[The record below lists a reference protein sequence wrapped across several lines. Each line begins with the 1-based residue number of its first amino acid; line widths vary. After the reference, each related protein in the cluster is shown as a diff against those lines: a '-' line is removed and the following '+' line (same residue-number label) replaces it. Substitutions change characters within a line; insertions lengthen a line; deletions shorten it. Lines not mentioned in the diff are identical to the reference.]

1 MSKEDQNS
9 KSKKYT
15 MTSIE
20 SMNRKEFIPTK
31 TSQSLNT
38 ESFEYFNQRTST
50 KNNITESP
58 YNIQNQQSNSRYS
71 SNNKSSNSK
80 YISQK
85 KSIQGKSLNEQ
96 ENINLSSLKCTC
108 NQPNENIQKNML
120 KCTCVE
126 NSGKICT
133 CPQFKRQ
140 IFEEEKSQSVK
151 TGKFAN
157 ASSST
162 YSSKINNNITD
173 QKSHTYQAGVGSLGP
188 GIKSETFVSKKAI
201 TYTSANNP
209 NLQIRQEMNKNI
221 SSSEKGK
228 RIEGNFCTC
237 SNEIINNINLGDKNV
252 NNYSYLD
259 SNKKTDVN
267 YNNETY
273 KFTKKINTNITNVNL
288 NKSYS
293 YDHRIKNRA
302 NRILNIE
309 WRQKCVG
316 QNNENLQILA
326 LEKPQLIAQCVQDMQ
341 VIQEPKPIQILLP
354 IQPNEIDYTL
364 GLEIYGKNT
373 EEEKRLLKEAERL
386 RKLNEIFPLKNE
398 ELNISKA
405 YSTIEPHFE
414 NLNIDRKEQIFCE
427 RKAVESDDERI
438 NKFNNINEI
447 NAQNDRRSY
456 SVERLD
462 FGFRNLVNKNWDVI
476 TIENHEMK
484 IHGGEKNFN
493 KYNQKVLTTKMNVK
507 GIYKPN
513 WNDLNKA
520 IKTTKMN
527 IDKTIEKEEEPEPEP
542 EKEEELESEKIEE
555 PEKVG
560 EQEAEPEEEPEPEE
574 EEPEPEEPEPKK
586 EQKKPEKVIIK
597 KVVKKPVKKPVK
609 KRPPKKIVKKVIKKV
624 PSKKVPEEIPDDITE
639 SENQETEPE
648 PEPELDFANFELN
661 LEETGRKFGP
671 LKKVQNKVY
680 NFTGVKKPK
689 QEIKPEKM
697 KFEKNEMLL
706 EKNEKVEYEAE
717 FPKNID
723 WNENTIPMSGRPFT
737 LEKNQKAP
745 LLANKAG
752 VFTIRQAYKTKDW
765 NKNIKERNEIKI
777 NMPTRRIKRQILTKQ
792 RVKPVILVAKEKS
805 NWNKVIKKENE
816 TKLQIDKSIKKTNF
830 VLSKENEVL
839 IENETEEILI
849 NDDYNIVEENYS
861 RPIRANIRKIED
873 ITEESVSS
881 EYDIL
886 KNIHKHESQFNQ
898 FKDLV
903 SESIKIN
910 GQKVIINDISGK
922 YPRKVEIFKGLDEN
936 FEKFASDQAS
946 QKKRLSTLIKEEVT
960 TEVTKKVEKSAIIK
974 KQGSD
979 GAYGFVEK
987 KQIIQKQ
994 VDDQPLQQK
1003 SYYFK
1008 AKIGEDSE
1016 QKRKLAED
1024 ENVKLG
1030 SKEEENMD
1038 NQEMRGRYYYKQ
1050 VKSSEKKYHEDQD
1063 AEEEEQEGEGEAEE
1077 GEGEAEGEIDQESNE
1092 QQPEDKDQ
1100 RVQNRIQYIYRD
1112 QMGKEEV
1119 QGNIRGNHIE
1129 YVYEDEQDDGEQDIE
1144 QEGEQ
1149 EEMKQEVE
1157 HEEQN
1162 INLNNRQGLGQGSQL
1177 QRKYVVNEEVQQQ
1190 SDGQVRKVQYMY
1202 KQEHQ
1207 TEGQMQTN
1215 IIQSQQI
1222 IKNQINQEGGMQ
1234 IQGQQLQN
1242 INISNKKEGSQSQS
1256 PQSKGSP
1263 KNTSEKKMNIG
1274 EQKILIKEVTYTQN
1288 QKVPSPDDNKIRL
1301 RYLTLKK
1308 REDQDEEDLE
1318 QQKSAITPQIQ
1329 RQIEQNQ
1336 EETVV
1341 KSEKRVKI
1349 EINQQQ
1355 NIQEKSKSP
1364 ESIEKSGEMRKN
1376 IQSLQ
1381 GQTQG
1386 QLNMQQHAE
1395 GEQEQENEQ
1404 EYEEEQQAEEYEQ
1417 EYEEEDNQQEQIE
1430 GEGEG
1435 EGEEDAEEEGQEEHE
1450 QIDGEEEEQDE
1461 ENQDHEEENE
1471 QNINH
1476 QNANINANNQVNIQ
1490 RNFQNNSSP
1499 RITSAT
1505 GVQIVQTNITNNN
1518 GNVINQVNIQ
1528 RQQQSQTQISGSAQP
1543 TISTNSN
1550 QNIVR
1555 NAQIT
1560 QNIQTSGSI
1569 KYEQQNSQSRDPMM
1583 YSFGAKSASSV
1594 SAQKL
1599 AGSGNKNAVNL
1610 ENNDFLLSSLTN
1622 QNNNLGNI
1630 QQLSQSNVGITATQT
1645 SVKMISSSNMVVSS
1659 GRAASDFRGGIIRSE
1674 AEYGQ
1679 VKTEENLAG
1688 KLSPSSRRE
1697 PTDGDS
1703 KKKQTE
1709 EEPKKED
1716 VSDFPVEPRDSRRK
1730 N

>member
-1 MSKEDQNS
+1 MSREDQNS

-20 SMNRKEFIPTK
+20 SMNRKELPAK

-38 ESFEYFNQRTST
+38 ESFEYYNQRTST

-58 YNIQNQQSNSRYS
+58 QNLQNQQTNSRFS
-71 SNNKSSNSK
+71 SNNKGSNSK
-80 YISQK
+80 YISQQ
-85 KSIQGKSLNEQ
+85 KSIQTKSQ
-96 ENINLSSLKCTC
+96 TVQGNINLSGLKCTC
-108 NQPNENIQKNML
+108 NQPNENIQKKLL
-120 KCTCVE
+120 KCTCVQ
-126 NSGKICT
+126 NSGNVCT

-140 IFEEEKSQSVK
+140 VFEEEKSQSVK
-151 TGKFAN
+151 TGKFGY

-162 YSSKINNNITD
+162 YSSKINNNITN
-173 QKSHTYQAGVGSLGP
+173 QKSHTYQAAGPSMGP
-188 GIKSETFVSKKAI
+188 GVKSQTFVSKKAI

-209 NLQIRQEMNKNI
+209 SLQISQEMNKNVT
-221 SSSEKGK
+221 SSERGK

-237 SNEIINNINLGDKNV
+237 SNEMINSTNTNIGDKNI

-273 KFTKKINTNITNVNL
+273 KFTKNVNTNITNVNL

-326 LEKPQLIAQCVQDMQ
+326 AEKPQLIAQCVQDMQ

-364 GLEIYGKNT
+364 GLEIYGKNK

-386 RKLNEIFPLKNE
+386 RKLNEIYPLKNE

-427 RKAVESDDERI
+427 RKAVESDEERI
-438 NKFNNINEI
+438 NKFQNINET
-447 NAQNDRRSY
+447 NAQDRRAY
-456 SVERLD
+456 SVEHPDLQA
-462 FGFRNLVNKNWDVI
+462 NLVNKNWDVI
-476 TIENHEMK
+476 TIENQEMN

-527 IDKTIEKEEEPEPEP
+527 IDKTIEKEEEPEPE
-542 EKEEELESEKIEE
+542 KEEEPVEE
-555 PEKVG
+555 PVE
-560 EQEAEPEEEPEPEE
+560 EPEEEPEEQPEE
-574 EEPEPEEPEPKK
+574 ESEPEEEKHEPVK
-586 EQKKPEKVIIK
+586 EEKKPEKV
-597 KVVKKPVKKPVK
+597 
-609 KRPPKKIVKKVIKKV
+609 VKKVIKKPKKPKKPV
-624 PSKKVPEEIPDDITE
+624 QKRPKKKVVKKVVKKVPNKAEEIPDDITE

-648 PEPELDFANFELN
+648 PEPEFDFANFELN
-661 LEETGRKFGP
+661 LAETGRKFGP
-671 LKKVQNKVY
+671 LKTVQNKVY
-680 NFTGVKKPK
+680 NYKAEEKPK
-689 QEIKPEKM
+689 EEVKPEKM
-697 KFEKNEMLL
+697 RFEQNEMLL
-706 EKNEKVEYEAE
+706 EENEKVEYEAE
-717 FPKNID
+717 YPKNID
-723 WNENTIPMSGRPFT
+723 WNEDTIPMSGRPFT
-737 LEKNQKAP
+737 LEKKQRGP

-752 VFTIRQAYKTKDW
+752 VLTIRQAYKPKDW

-777 NMPTRRIKRQILTKQ
+777 NMPTRKIKRQTLSKQ

-898 FKDLV
+898 FKELV

-922 YPRKVEIFKGLDEN
+922 YPRKVEVFRGLDEN
-936 FEKFASDQAS
+936 FKKFASDQAG
-946 QKKRLSTLIKEEVT
+946 QKKRLSTLVKEEVT
-960 TEVTKKVEKSAIIK
+960 TEVTKKVEKTSIMK
-974 KQGSD
+974 KQGSN
-979 GAYGFVEK
+979 GSYGIVEK
-987 KQIIQKQ
+987 KEIIQKQ

-1008 AKIGEDSE
+1008 AKIGSDSE
-1016 QKRKLAED
+1016 QKRKIAED
-1024 ENVKLG
+1024 EDVKVIN
-1030 SKEEENMD
+1030 KEEENED
-1038 NQEMRGRYYYKQ
+1038 NKDMRGRYYIKQ
-1050 VKSSEKKYHEDQD
+1050 TRSSEQKDHEEQD
-1063 AEEEEQEGEGEAEE
+1063 VEEEEQEGEGEGE
-1077 GEGEAEGEIDQESNE
+1077 EGEAEGENDQESND
-1092 QQPEDKDQ
+1092 QPEDKDQ
-1100 RVQNRIQYIYRD
+1100 MPHNKIQYIYKD
-1112 QMGKEEV
+1112 QMGKE
-1119 QGNIRGNHIE
+1119 GNIRGNHVE
-1129 YVYEDEQDDGEQDIE
+1129 YVYEDEQDEGEQDNE
-1144 QEGEQ
+1144 QEAEQ
-1149 EEMKQEVE
+1149 EEMQHEDD
-1157 HEEQN
+1157 HEEQ
-1162 INLNNRQGLGQGSQL
+1162 RQGLGQGSQL
-1177 QRKYVVNEEVQQQ
+1177 QRKLVVREEMEQQ
-1190 SDGQVRKVQYMY
+1190 SS
-1202 KQEHQ
+1202 
-1207 TEGQMQTN
+1207 MQTN
-1215 IIQSQQI
+1215 IIQ
-1222 IKNQINQEGGMQ
+1222 NQINQEGNRQ
-1234 IQGQQLQN
+1234 IGGQHLQN
-1242 INISNKKEGSQSQS
+1242 INISNKKEGSHSQS
-1256 PQSKGSP
+1256 PRSKGSP
-1263 KNTSEKKMNIG
+1263 KNTDG

-1288 QKVPSPDDNKIRL
+1288 EKISSSDDNKVRL

-1308 REDQDEEDLE
+1308 REDQDEEDDLDH
-1318 QQKSAITPQIQ
+1318 QKEGASPQIQ
-1329 RQIEQNQ
+1329 RQVNQ
-1336 EETVV
+1336 AENMV
-1341 KSEKRVKI
+1341 KSDER
-1349 EINQQQ
+1349 E
-1355 NIQEKSKSP
+1355 EKSKSP
-1364 ESIEKSGEMRKN
+1364 ESAEKSGEMKAK
-1376 IQSLQ
+1376 IQNLQ
-1381 GQTQG
+1381 GQTHG
-1386 QLNMQQHAE
+1386 QLNTQQHAE
-1395 GEQEQENEQ
+1395 IEREEHEQEGEPENEQ
-1404 EYEEEQQAEEYEQ
+1404 DYEEEQQAEEYEQ
-1417 EYEEEDNQQEQIE
+1417 EYEEEDNQQQI
-1430 GEGEG
+1430 EGEG
-1435 EGEEDAEEEGQEEHE
+1435 EGEEDAEEEGQEEE
-1450 QIDGEEEEQDE
+1450 QADGEEEEQAE
-1461 ENQDHEEENE
+1461 ENQ
-1471 QNINH
+1471 QNIH
-1476 QNANINANNQVNIQ
+1476 AQNVNMQNQAQMINLQ
-1490 RNFQNNSSP
+1490 RNVQSNTSP

-1505 GVQIVQTNITNNN
+1505 GVQIVQTNISSNN

-1528 RQQQSQTQISGSAQP
+1528 RQQQIHTQISGNAQP
-1543 TISTNSN
+1543 GISATSN

-1555 NAQIT
+1555 NAQMT
-1560 QNIQTSGSI
+1560 QNVQTSGSI

-1610 ENNDFLLSSLTN
+1610 DNNDFLLSSLTN
-1622 QNNNLGNI
+1622 QNNNLGNV
-1630 QQLSQSNVGITATQT
+1630 QLSQSGVGVSTTQT
-1645 SVKMISSSNMVVSS
+1645 NVKMASSNIVVSS
-1659 GRAASDFRGGIIRSE
+1659 GRVTGDFGGAIIRSE

-1679 VKTEENLAG
+1679 VNAG

-1703 KKKQTE
+1703 KKKQGE

-1716 VSDFPVEPRDSRRK
+1716 VSDFPIEPRDSRRK

>member
-1 MSKEDQNS
+1 MSREDQNS

-20 SMNRKEFIPTK
+20 SMNRKELPAK

-38 ESFEYFNQRTST
+38 ESFEYYNQRTST

-58 YNIQNQQSNSRYS
+58 QNIQNQQTNSRFS

-80 YISQK
+80 YISQQ
-85 KSIQGKSLNEQ
+85 KSIQAKSQ
-96 ENINLSSLKCTC
+96 TVQGNINLSGLKCTC
-108 NQPNENIQKNML
+108 NQPNENIQKKLL
-120 KCTCVE
+120 KCTCVQ
-126 NSGKICT
+126 NSGNVCT

-140 IFEEEKSQSVK
+140 VFEEEKSQSVK
-151 TGKFAN
+151 TGKFGY

-162 YSSKINNNITD
+162 YSSKINNNITN
-173 QKSHTYQAGVGSLGP
+173 QKSHTYQAAGPSMGP
-188 GIKSETFVSKKAI
+188 GVKSQTFVSKKAI

-209 NLQIRQEMNKNI
+209 SLQISQEMNKNVT
-221 SSSEKGK
+221 SSERGK

-237 SNEIINNINLGDKNV
+237 SNEMINSTNTNIGDKNI

-259 SNKKTDVN
+259 SNKKTGIN

-273 KFTKKINTNITNVNL
+273 KFTKNVNTNITNVNL

-326 LEKPQLIAQCVQDMQ
+326 AEKPQLIAQCVQDMQ

-354 IQPNEIDYTL
+354 MQPNEIDYTL
-364 GLEIYGKNT
+364 GLEIYGKNK

-386 RKLNEIFPLKNE
+386 RKLNEIYPLKNE

-438 NKFNNINEI
+438 NKFQNINET
-447 NAQNDRRSY
+447 NAQDRRAY
-456 SVERLD
+456 SVEHPDLQA
-462 FGFRNLVNKNWDVI
+462 NLVNKNWDVI
-476 TIENHEMK
+476 TIENHEMN

-527 IDKTIEKEEEPEPEP
+527 IDKTIEKEEEPEPE
-542 EKEEELESEKIEE
+542 KEEEPVEE
-555 PEKVG
+555 PVE
-560 EQEAEPEEEPEPEE
+560 EPEEEPEEQPEE
-574 EEPEPEEPEPKK
+574 ESEPEEEKHEPVK
-586 EQKKPEKVIIK
+586 EEKKPEKVVK
-597 KVVKKPVKKPVK
+597 KVVKKPKKPKKPVQ
-609 KRPPKKIVKKVIKKV
+609 KRPKKKVVKKVVKKV
-624 PSKKVPEEIPDDITE
+624 PNKAEEIPDDITE

-648 PEPELDFANFELN
+648 PEPEFDFANFELN
-661 LEETGRKFGP
+661 LAETGRKFGP
-671 LKKVQNKVY
+671 LKTVQNKVY
-680 NFTGVKKPK
+680 NYKAEEKPK
-689 QEIKPEKM
+689 EEVKPEKM
-697 KFEKNEMLL
+697 RFEQNEMLL
-706 EKNEKVEYEAE
+706 EENEKVEYEAE
-717 FPKNID
+717 YPKNID
-723 WNENTIPMSGRPFT
+723 WNEDTIPMSGRPFT
-737 LEKNQKAP
+737 LEKKQRGP

-752 VFTIRQAYKTKDW
+752 VLTIRQAYKPKDW

-777 NMPTRRIKRQILTKQ
+777 NMPTRKIKRQTLSKQ

-898 FKDLV
+898 FKELV

-922 YPRKVEIFKGLDEN
+922 YPRKVEVFRGLDEN
-936 FEKFASDQAS
+936 FKKFASDQAG
-946 QKKRLSTLIKEEVT
+946 QKKRLSTLVKEEVT
-960 TEVTKKVEKSAIIK
+960 TEVTKKVEKTSIMK
-974 KQGSD
+974 KQGSN
-979 GAYGFVEK
+979 GSYGIVEK
-987 KQIIQKQ
+987 KEIIQKQ

-1008 AKIGEDSE
+1008 AKIGSDSE
-1016 QKRKLAED
+1016 QKRKIAED
-1024 ENVKLG
+1024 EDVKVIN
-1030 SKEEENMD
+1030 KEEENED
-1038 NQEMRGRYYYKQ
+1038 NKDMRGRYYIKQ
-1050 VKSSEKKYHEDQD
+1050 TRSSEQKDHEEQD
-1063 AEEEEQEGEGEAEE
+1063 AEEEEQEGEGEGE
-1077 GEGEAEGEIDQESNE
+1077 EGEAEGENDQESND
-1092 QQPEDKDQ
+1092 QPEDKDQ
-1100 RVQNRIQYIYRD
+1100 MPHNKIQYIYKD
-1112 QMGKEEV
+1112 QMGKE
-1119 QGNIRGNHIE
+1119 GNIRGNHVE
-1129 YVYEDEQDDGEQDIE
+1129 YVYEDEQDEGEQDNE
-1144 QEGEQ
+1144 QEAEQ
-1149 EEMKQEVE
+1149 EEMQHEDD
-1157 HEEQN
+1157 HEEQ
-1162 INLNNRQGLGQGSQL
+1162 RQGLGQGSQL
-1177 QRKYVVNEEVQQQ
+1177 QRKLVVREEMEQQ
-1190 SDGQVRKVQYMY
+1190 SS
-1202 KQEHQ
+1202 
-1207 TEGQMQTN
+1207 MQTN
-1215 IIQSQQI
+1215 IIQ
-1222 IKNQINQEGGMQ
+1222 NQINQEGNRQ
-1234 IQGQQLQN
+1234 IGGQHLQN
-1242 INISNKKEGSQSQS
+1242 INISNKKEGSHSQS
-1256 PQSKGSP
+1256 PRSKGSP
-1263 KNTSEKKMNIG
+1263 KNTDG

-1288 QKVPSPDDNKIRL
+1288 EKISSSDDNKVRL

-1308 REDQDEEDLE
+1308 REDQDEEDDLDH
-1318 QQKSAITPQIQ
+1318 QKETASPQIQ
-1329 RQIEQNQ
+1329 RQVNQ
-1336 EETVV
+1336 AENVV
-1341 KSEKRVKI
+1341 KSDER
-1349 EINQQQ
+1349 E
-1355 NIQEKSKSP
+1355 EKSKSP
-1364 ESIEKSGEMRKN
+1364 ESAEKSGEMKAK
-1376 IQSLQ
+1376 IQNLQ
-1381 GQTQG
+1381 GQTHG
-1386 QLNMQQHAE
+1386 QLNTQQHAE
-1395 GEQEQENEQ
+1395 IEREEHEQEGEPENEQ
-1404 EYEEEQQAEEYEQ
+1404 DYEEEQQAEEYEQ
-1417 EYEEEDNQQEQIE
+1417 EYEEEDNQQQI
-1430 GEGEG
+1430 EGEG
-1435 EGEEDAEEEGQEEHE
+1435 EGEEDAEEEGQEEE
-1450 QIDGEEEEQDE
+1450 QADGEEEEQAE
-1461 ENQDHEEENE
+1461 ENQ
-1471 QNINH
+1471 QNIH
-1476 QNANINANNQVNIQ
+1476 AQNVNMQNQAQMINLQ
-1490 RNFQNNSSP
+1490 RNVQSNTSP

-1505 GVQIVQTNITNNN
+1505 GVQIVQTNISSNN

-1528 RQQQSQTQISGSAQP
+1528 RQQQIHTQISGNAQP
-1543 TISTNSN
+1543 GISAASN

-1555 NAQIT
+1555 NAQMT
-1560 QNIQTSGSI
+1560 QNVQTSGSI

-1610 ENNDFLLSSLTN
+1610 DNNDFLLSSLTN
-1622 QNNNLGNI
+1622 QNNNLGNV
-1630 QQLSQSNVGITATQT
+1630 QLSQSGVGVSTTQT
-1645 SVKMISSSNMVVSS
+1645 NVKMASSNIVVSS
-1659 GRAASDFRGGIIRSE
+1659 GRVTGDFGGAIIRSE

-1679 VKTEENLAG
+1679 VNAG

-1703 KKKQTE
+1703 KKKQGE

-1716 VSDFPVEPRDSRRK
+1716 VSDFPIEPRDSRRK

>member
-1 MSKEDQNS
+1 MSREDQNS

-20 SMNRKEFIPTK
+20 SMNRKELPAK

-38 ESFEYFNQRTST
+38 ESFEYYNQRTST

-58 YNIQNQQSNSRYS
+58 QNLQNQQTNSRFS

-80 YISQK
+80 YISQQ
-85 KSIQGKSLNEQ
+85 KSIQTKSQ
-96 ENINLSSLKCTC
+96 TVQGNINLSGLKCTC
-108 NQPNENIQKNML
+108 NQPNENIQKKLL
-120 KCTCVE
+120 KCTCVQ
-126 NSGKICT
+126 NSGNVCT

-140 IFEEEKSQSVK
+140 VFEEEKSQSVK
-151 TGKFAN
+151 TGKFGY

-162 YSSKINNNITD
+162 YSSKINNNITN
-173 QKSHTYQAGVGSLGP
+173 QKSHTYQAAGPSMGP
-188 GIKSETFVSKKAI
+188 GVKSQTFVSKKAI

-209 NLQIRQEMNKNI
+209 SLQISQEMNKNVT
-221 SSSEKGK
+221 SSERGK

-237 SNEIINNINLGDKNV
+237 SNEMINSTNTNIGDKNI

-259 SNKKTDVN
+259 SNKKTGIN

-273 KFTKKINTNITNVNL
+273 KFTKNVNTNITNVNL

-326 LEKPQLIAQCVQDMQ
+326 AEKPQLIAQCVQDMQ

-354 IQPNEIDYTL
+354 IQPNEMDYTL
-364 GLEIYGKNT
+364 GLEIYGKNKG
-373 EEEKRLLKEAERL
+373 EEKRLLKEAERL
-386 RKLNEIFPLKNE
+386 RKLNEIYPLKNE

-427 RKAVESDDERI
+427 RKAVEIDDERI
-438 NKFNNINEI
+438 NKFQNINET
-447 NAQNDRRSY
+447 NAQDRRAY
-456 SVERLD
+456 SVEHPDLQA
-462 FGFRNLVNKNWDVI
+462 NLVNKNWDVI
-476 TIENHEMK
+476 TIENQEMN

-527 IDKTIEKEEEPEPEP
+527 IDKTIEKEEEPEPE
-542 EKEEELESEKIEE
+542 KEEEPVEE
-555 PEKVG
+555 PVE
-560 EQEAEPEEEPEPEE
+560 EPEEEPEEQPEE
-574 EEPEPEEPEPKK
+574 ESEPEEEKHEPVK
-586 EQKKPEKVIIK
+586 EEKKPEKVVK
-597 KVVKKPVKKPVK
+597 KVVKKTKKPKKPVQ
-609 KRPPKKIVKKVIKKV
+609 KRPKKKVVKKVVKKV
-624 PSKKVPEEIPDDITE
+624 PNKAEEIPDDITE

-648 PEPELDFANFELN
+648 PEPEFDFANFELN
-661 LEETGRKFGP
+661 LAETGRKFGP
-671 LKKVQNKVY
+671 LKTVQNKVY
-680 NFTGVKKPK
+680 NYKAEEKPK
-689 QEIKPEKM
+689 EEVKPEKM
-697 KFEKNEMLL
+697 RFEQNEMLL
-706 EKNEKVEYEAE
+706 EENEKVEYEAE
-717 FPKNID
+717 YPKNID
-723 WNENTIPMSGRPFT
+723 WNEDTIPMSGRPFT
-737 LEKNQKAP
+737 LEKKQRGP

-752 VFTIRQAYKTKDW
+752 VLTIRQAYKPKDW

-777 NMPTRRIKRQILTKQ
+777 NMPTRKIKRQTLSKQ

-898 FKDLV
+898 FKELV

-922 YPRKVEIFKGLDEN
+922 YPRKVEVFRGLDEN
-936 FEKFASDQAS
+936 FKKFASDQAG
-946 QKKRLSTLIKEEVT
+946 QKKRLSTLVKEEMT
-960 TEVTKKVEKSAIIK
+960 TEVTKKVEKTSIMK
-974 KQGSD
+974 KQGSN
-979 GAYGFVEK
+979 GSYGIVEK
-987 KQIIQKQ
+987 KEIIQKQ

-1008 AKIGEDSE
+1008 AKIGADSE
-1016 QKRKLAED
+1016 QKRKIAED
-1024 ENVKLG
+1024 EDVKVIN
-1030 SKEEENMD
+1030 KEEENED
-1038 NQEMRGRYYYKQ
+1038 NKDMRGRYYIKQ
-1050 VKSSEKKYHEDQD
+1050 TRSSEQKDHEEQD
-1063 AEEEEQEGEGEAEE
+1063 VEEEEQEGEGEGE
-1077 GEGEAEGEIDQESNE
+1077 EGEAEGENDQESND
-1092 QQPEDKDQ
+1092 QPEDKDQ
-1100 RVQNRIQYIYRD
+1100 MPQNKIQYIYKD
-1112 QMGKEEV
+1112 QMGKE
-1119 QGNIRGNHIE
+1119 GNIRGNHVE
-1129 YVYEDEQDDGEQDIE
+1129 YVYEDEQDEGEQDNE
-1144 QEGEQ
+1144 QEAEQ
-1149 EEMKQEVE
+1149 EEMQHEDE
-1157 HEEQN
+1157 HEEQ
-1162 INLNNRQGLGQGSQL
+1162 RQGLGQGSQL
-1177 QRKYVVNEEVQQQ
+1177 QRKLVIKEEMEQQ
-1190 SDGQVRKVQYMY
+1190 SS
-1202 KQEHQ
+1202 
-1207 TEGQMQTN
+1207 MQTN
-1215 IIQSQQI
+1215 IIQ
-1222 IKNQINQEGGMQ
+1222 NQMNQEGNRQ
-1234 IQGQQLQN
+1234 IGGQHLQN
-1242 INISNKKEGSQSQS
+1242 INISNKKEGSHSQS
-1256 PQSKGSP
+1256 PRSKGSP
-1263 KNTSEKKMNIG
+1263 KSTDG

-1288 QKVPSPDDNKIRL
+1288 EKISSSDDNKVRL

-1308 REDQDEEDLE
+1308 REDQDEEDDLDH
-1318 QQKSAITPQIQ
+1318 QKEGASPQIQ
-1329 RQIEQNQ
+1329 RQVNQ
-1336 EETVV
+1336 AENMV
-1341 KSEKRVKI
+1341 KSDER
-1349 EINQQQ
+1349 E
-1355 NIQEKSKSP
+1355 EKSKSP
-1364 ESIEKSGEMRKN
+1364 ESAEKSGEMKAK
-1376 IQSLQ
+1376 IQNLQ
-1381 GQTQG
+1381 SQTHG
-1386 QLNMQQHAE
+1386 QLNTQQHAE
-1395 GEQEQENEQ
+1395 IEREEHEQEGEPENEQ
-1404 EYEEEQQAEEYEQ
+1404 DYEEEQQAEEYEQ
-1417 EYEEEDNQQEQIE
+1417 EYEEEDNQQQIE

-1435 EGEEDAEEEGQEEHE
+1435 EDDAEEEGQEEE
-1450 QIDGEEEEQDE
+1450 QADGEEEEQAE
-1461 ENQDHEEENE
+1461 ENQ
-1471 QNINH
+1471 QNIH
-1476 QNANINANNQVNIQ
+1476 AQNVNMQNQAQMINLE
-1490 RNFQNNSSP
+1490 RNAQTNTSP

-1505 GVQIVQTNITNNN
+1505 GVQIVQTNISSNN

-1528 RQQQSQTQISGSAQP
+1528 RQQQIHTQISGNAQP
-1543 TISTNSN
+1543 GISAASN

-1555 NAQIT
+1555 NAQMT
-1560 QNIQTSGSI
+1560 QNVQTSGSI

-1610 ENNDFLLSSLTN
+1610 DNNDFLLSSLTN

-1630 QQLSQSNVGITATQT
+1630 QLSQSGVGVSTTQT
-1645 SVKMISSSNMVVSS
+1645 NVKMVSSNIVVSS
-1659 GRAASDFRGGIIRSE
+1659 GKVTGNFGGEIIRSE

-1679 VKTEENLAG
+1679 VNAG

-1703 KKKQTE
+1703 KKKQGE

-1716 VSDFPVEPRDSRRK
+1716 VSDFPIEPRDSRRK

>member
-1 MSKEDQNS
+1 MSREEQNS

-20 SMNRKEFIPTK
+20 SMNRKELAPTK

-58 YNIQNQQSNSRYS
+58 YNMNQQSNSRYS

-80 YISQK
+80 YISQQK
-85 KSIQGKSLNEQ
+85 FIKGKSQ
-96 ENINLSSLKCTC
+96 TVQGNINLSGLKCTC
-108 NQPNENIQKNML
+108 NQPNENVQQNML

-126 NSGKICT
+126 NSGNVCT
-133 CPQFKRQ
+133 CPQFKKQ
-140 IFEEEKSQSVK
+140 LFEEEKSQSIK
-151 TGKFAN
+151 TGKFGY

-162 YSSKINNNITD
+162 YSSKINNNITN
-173 QKSHTYQAGVGSLGP
+173 QKSHTYQAGSGAMGP
-188 GIKSETFVSKKAI
+188 GVKSQTFVSKKAI

-209 NLQIRQEMNKNI
+209 SLQINQEMNRNVT
-221 SSSEKGK
+221 SSEQGK
-228 RIEGNFCTC
+228 RIESNFCTC
-237 SNEIINNINLGDKNV
+237 SNEMINNTSTGDKII

-259 SNKKTDVN
+259 SNKKTGIN

-273 KFTKKINTNITNVNL
+273 KFTKNVNTNITNVNL

-326 LEKPQLIAQCVQDMQ
+326 AEKPQLIAQCVQDMQ

-364 GLEIYGKNT
+364 GLEIYGKNK

-386 RKLNEIFPLKNE
+386 RKINEIYPLKNE

-405 YSTIEPHFE
+405 YSTMEPRFE
-414 NLNIDRKEQIFCE
+414 NLNIDRKEQIFCQ
-427 RKAVESDDERI
+427 RKTVESDDERN
-438 NKFNNINEI
+438 NKFKNINEI
-447 NAQNDRRSY
+447 NAENDRRAY
-456 SVERLD
+456 SVERADLE
-462 FGFRNLVNKNWDVI
+462 NKLINRNWDVF

-527 IDKTIEKEEEPEPEP
+527 IDKTIEKEEEPEPE
-542 EKEEELESEKIEE
+542 KEEESEKIEPE
-555 PEKVG
+555 PE
-560 EQEAEPEEEPEPEE
+560 PEEPEPEE
-574 EEPEPEEPEPKK
+574 EEPEQEEPEPIK

-609 KRPPKKIVKKVIKKV
+609 KRPPKKVVKKVVKKV
-624 PSKKVPEEIPDDITE
+624 PSKKGPEEIPEDITE

-648 PEPELDFANFELN
+648 PEPELDFTNFELN

-671 LKKVQNKVY
+671 LKKVQNKVVNY
-680 NFTGVKKPK
+680 KGEQKPK
-689 QEIKPEKM
+689 EEVKPEKK

-706 EKNEKVEYEAE
+706 EENEKVEYEAE

-723 WNENTIPMSGRPFT
+723 WNESTVPMSGRPFT
-737 LEKNQKAP
+737 LEKKQMGP

-752 VFTIRQAYKTKDW
+752 VLTIRQAYKTKDW

-777 NMPTRRIKRQILTKQ
+777 NMPTRRIKRQTLSKQ

-830 VLSKENEVL
+830 VLSKENELL

-898 FKDLV
+898 FKELV

-922 YPRKVEIFKGLDEN
+922 YPRKVEMFKGLDEN
-936 FEKFASDQAS
+936 FEKFASDQAG
-946 QKKRLSTLIKEEVT
+946 QKKRLSSLVKEEVT
-960 TEVTKKVEKSAIIK
+960 TEVTKKVERSAIIK
-974 KQGSD
+974 KPGSD
-979 GAYGFVEK
+979 AYGFVEK
-987 KQIIQKQ
+987 KEIIQKQ

-1008 AKIGEDSE
+1008 AKIGADSE
-1016 QKRKLAED
+1016 RKRKIAED
-1024 ENVKLG
+1024 ENAKLD
-1030 SKEEENMD
+1030 SKEEENID
-1038 NQEMRGRYYYKQ
+1038 NQDMRGRYYYKQ
-1050 VKSSEKKYHEDQD
+1050 GKSSEKKFNEDQD

-1077 GEGEAEGEIDQESNE
+1077 GEGEAEGENDQESND

-1100 RVQNRIQYIYRD
+1100 GQQNRIQYITKS
-1112 QMGKEEV
+1112 QMEREGS
-1119 QGNIRGNHIE
+1119 GRNIRGNHIE
-1129 YVYEDEQDDGEQDIE
+1129 YAYEEEQDEGEQDIE

-1149 EEMKQEVE
+1149 EEIQQEVE

-1162 INLNNRQGLGQGSQL
+1162 INLKNRQGLGQGNQL
-1177 QRKYVVNEEVQQQ
+1177 QRKFVVNEEMQQQ
-1190 SDGQVRKVQYMY
+1190 SDGQIQKVQYMY

-1207 TEGQMQTN
+1207 TEEQMQTK

-1222 IKNQINQEGGMQ
+1222 IQNQLNQEGNRQ

-1263 KNTSEKKMNIG
+1263 KNTSEKKMDVG

-1288 QKVPSPDDNKIRL
+1288 QKLSSPDDNKIRL

-1318 QQKSAITPQIQ
+1318 ARKEVITPKIH
-1329 RQIEQNQ
+1329 RQVDQNQ
-1336 EETVV
+1336 EENLV
-1341 KSEKRVKI
+1341 KSEKRIKI

-1355 NIQEKSKSP
+1355 NIQEKPKSP
-1364 ESIEKSGEMRKN
+1364 ESIGKSGEMRKN
-1376 IQSLQ
+1376 IQIVQ

-1386 QLNMQQHAE
+1386 QLNTKLHAGIEREEHDQE

-1450 QIDGEEEEQDE
+1450 MEGEEEEQAE
-1461 ENQDHEEENE
+1461 ENQEHEEENNVRLS
-1471 QNINH
+1471 Q
-1476 QNANINANNQVNIQ
+1476 QNAQNQINMQNQEMINIQ
-1490 RNFQNNSSP
+1490 RNVQNNASP

-1505 GVQIVQTNITNNN
+1505 GVQIVQTNITTNN
-1518 GNVINQVNIQ
+1518 GNQINQVNIQ
-1528 RQQQSQTQISGSAQP
+1528 RQQQSQTQVSGNAQP
-1543 TISTNSN
+1543 TISTSSN
-1550 QNIVR
+1550 QNMVR
-1555 NAQIT
+1555 NAQVT

-1569 KYEQQNSQSRDPMM
+1569 KYEQQNSQGRDPMM

-1630 QQLSQSNVGITATQT
+1630 QQLSQSGVGISTTQT
-1645 SVKMISSSNMVVSS
+1645 NVKMVTSNTVVNS
-1659 GRAASDFRGGIIRSE
+1659 GRATADFGGEIIRSE

-1679 VKTEENLAG
+1679 VKAEENLTG
-1688 KLSPSSRRE
+1688 KLSASSRRE

-1703 KKKQTE
+1703 KKKQGE

-1730 N
+1730 S

>member
-1 MSKEDQNS
+1 MSREDQNS

-20 SMNRKEFIPTK
+20 SMNRKELPAK

-38 ESFEYFNQRTST
+38 ESFEYYNQRTST

-58 YNIQNQQSNSRYS
+58 KNIQNQQTNSRFS

-80 YISQK
+80 YISQQ
-85 KSIQGKSLNEQ
+85 KSIQAKSQ
-96 ENINLSSLKCTC
+96 TVQGNINLSGLKCTC
-108 NQPNENIQKNML
+108 NQPNENIQKKLL
-120 KCTCVE
+120 KCTCVQ
-126 NSGKICT
+126 NSGNVCT

-140 IFEEEKSQSVK
+140 VFEEEKSQSVK
-151 TGKFAN
+151 TGKFGY

-162 YSSKINNNITD
+162 YSSKINNNITN
-173 QKSHTYQAGVGSLGP
+173 QKSHTYQAAGPSMGP
-188 GIKSETFVSKKAI
+188 GVKSQTFVSKKAI

-209 NLQIRQEMNKNI
+209 SLQISQEMNKNVT
-221 SSSEKGK
+221 SSERGK

-237 SNEIINNINLGDKNV
+237 SNEMINSTNTNIGDKNI

-259 SNKKTDVN
+259 SNKKTGIN

-273 KFTKKINTNITNVNL
+273 KFTKNVNTNITNVNL

-326 LEKPQLIAQCVQDMQ
+326 AEKPQLIAQCVQDMQ

-354 IQPNEIDYTL
+354 IQPNEMDYTL
-364 GLEIYGKNT
+364 GLEIYGKNKG
-373 EEEKRLLKEAERL
+373 EEKRLLKEAERL
-386 RKLNEIFPLKNE
+386 RKLNEIYPLKNE

-438 NKFNNINEI
+438 NKFQNINET
-447 NAQNDRRSY
+447 NAQDRRAY
-456 SVERLD
+456 SVEHPDLQA
-462 FGFRNLVNKNWDVI
+462 NLVNKNWDVI
-476 TIENHEMK
+476 TIENQEMN

-527 IDKTIEKEEEPEPEP
+527 IDKTIEKEEEPEPE
-542 EKEEELESEKIEE
+542 KEEEPVEE
-555 PEKVG
+555 PVE
-560 EQEAEPEEEPEPEE
+560 EPEEEPEEQPEE
-574 EEPEPEEPEPKK
+574 ESEPEEEKHEPVK
-586 EQKKPEKVIIK
+586 EEKKPEKVVK
-597 KVVKKPVKKPVK
+597 KVVKKPKKPKKPVQ
-609 KRPPKKIVKKVIKKV
+609 KRPKKKVVKKVVKKV
-624 PSKKVPEEIPDDITE
+624 PNKAEEIPDDITE

-648 PEPELDFANFELN
+648 PEPEFDFANFELN
-661 LEETGRKFGP
+661 LAETGRKFGP
-671 LKKVQNKVY
+671 LKTVQNKVY
-680 NFTGVKKPK
+680 NYKAEEKPK
-689 QEIKPEKM
+689 EEVKPEKM
-697 KFEKNEMLL
+697 RFEQNEMLL
-706 EKNEKVEYEAE
+706 EENEKVEYEAE
-717 FPKNID
+717 YPKNID
-723 WNENTIPMSGRPFT
+723 WNEDTIPMSGRPFT
-737 LEKNQKAP
+737 LEKKQRGP

-752 VFTIRQAYKTKDW
+752 VLTIRQAYKPKDW

-777 NMPTRRIKRQILTKQ
+777 NMPTRKIKRQTLSKQ

-898 FKDLV
+898 FKELV

-922 YPRKVEIFKGLDEN
+922 YPRKVEVFRGLDEN
-936 FEKFASDQAS
+936 FKKFASDQAG
-946 QKKRLSTLIKEEVT
+946 QKKRLSTLVKEEVT
-960 TEVTKKVEKSAIIK
+960 TEVTKKVEKTSIMK
-974 KQGSD
+974 KQGSN
-979 GAYGFVEK
+979 GSYGIVEK
-987 KQIIQKQ
+987 KEIIQKQ

-1008 AKIGEDSE
+1008 AKIGSDSE
-1016 QKRKLAED
+1016 QKRKIAED
-1024 ENVKLG
+1024 EDVKVIN
-1030 SKEEENMD
+1030 KEEENED
-1038 NQEMRGRYYYKQ
+1038 NKDMRGRYYIKQ
-1050 VKSSEKKYHEDQD
+1050 TRSSEQKDHEEQD
-1063 AEEEEQEGEGEAEE
+1063 AEEEEQEGEGEGE
-1077 GEGEAEGEIDQESNE
+1077 EGEAEGENDQESND
-1092 QQPEDKDQ
+1092 QPEDKDQ
-1100 RVQNRIQYIYRD
+1100 MPHNKIQYIYKD
-1112 QMGKEEV
+1112 QMGKE
-1119 QGNIRGNHIE
+1119 GNIRGNHVE
-1129 YVYEDEQDDGEQDIE
+1129 YVYEDEQDEGEQDNE
-1144 QEGEQ
+1144 QEAEQ
-1149 EEMKQEVE
+1149 EEMQHEDD
-1157 HEEQN
+1157 HEEQ
-1162 INLNNRQGLGQGSQL
+1162 RQGLGQGSQL
-1177 QRKYVVNEEVQQQ
+1177 QRKLVVREEMEQQ
-1190 SDGQVRKVQYMY
+1190 SS
-1202 KQEHQ
+1202 
-1207 TEGQMQTN
+1207 MQTN
-1215 IIQSQQI
+1215 IIQ
-1222 IKNQINQEGGMQ
+1222 NQINQEGNRQ
-1234 IQGQQLQN
+1234 IGGQHLQN
-1242 INISNKKEGSQSQS
+1242 INISNKKEGSHSQS
-1256 PQSKGSP
+1256 PRSKGSP
-1263 KNTSEKKMNIG
+1263 KNTDG

-1288 QKVPSPDDNKIRL
+1288 EKISSSDDNKVRL

-1308 REDQDEEDLE
+1308 REDQDEEDDLDH
-1318 QQKSAITPQIQ
+1318 QKETASPQIQ
-1329 RQIEQNQ
+1329 RQVNQ
-1336 EETVV
+1336 AENVV
-1341 KSEKRVKI
+1341 KSDER
-1349 EINQQQ
+1349 E
-1355 NIQEKSKSP
+1355 EKSKSP
-1364 ESIEKSGEMRKN
+1364 ESAEKSGEMKAK
-1376 IQSLQ
+1376 IQNLQ
-1381 GQTQG
+1381 GQTHG
-1386 QLNMQQHAE
+1386 QLNTQQHAE
-1395 GEQEQENEQ
+1395 IEREEHEQEGEPENEQ
-1404 EYEEEQQAEEYEQ
+1404 DYEEEQQAEEYEQ
-1417 EYEEEDNQQEQIE
+1417 EYEEEDNQQQI
-1430 GEGEG
+1430 GGEG
-1435 EGEEDAEEEGQEEHE
+1435 EGEEDAEEEGQEEE
-1450 QIDGEEEEQDE
+1450 QADGEEEEQAE
-1461 ENQDHEEENE
+1461 ENQ
-1471 QNINH
+1471 QNIH
-1476 QNANINANNQVNIQ
+1476 AQNVNMQNQAQMINLQ
-1490 RNFQNNSSP
+1490 RNVQSNTSP

-1505 GVQIVQTNITNNN
+1505 GVQIVQTNISSNN

-1528 RQQQSQTQISGSAQP
+1528 RQQQIHTQISGNAQP
-1543 TISTNSN
+1543 GISATSN

-1555 NAQIT
+1555 NAQMT
-1560 QNIQTSGSI
+1560 QNVQTSGSI

-1610 ENNDFLLSSLTN
+1610 DNNDFLLSSLTN
-1622 QNNNLGNI
+1622 QNNNLGNV
-1630 QQLSQSNVGITATQT
+1630 QLSQSGVGVSTTQT
-1645 SVKMISSSNMVVSS
+1645 NVKMASSNIVVSS
-1659 GRAASDFRGGIIRSE
+1659 GRVTGDFGGAIIRSE

-1679 VKTEENLAG
+1679 VNAG

-1703 KKKQTE
+1703 KKKQGE

-1716 VSDFPVEPRDSRRK
+1716 VSDFPIEPRDSRRK

>member
-1 MSKEDQNS
+1 MSREDQNS

-20 SMNRKEFIPTK
+20 SMNRKELPAK

-38 ESFEYFNQRTST
+38 ESFEYYNQRTST

-58 YNIQNQQSNSRYS
+58 QNLQNQQTNSRFS

-80 YISQK
+80 YISQQ
-85 KSIQGKSLNEQ
+85 KSIQTKSQ
-96 ENINLSSLKCTC
+96 TVQGNINLSGLKCTC
-108 NQPNENIQKNML
+108 NQPNENIQKKLL
-120 KCTCVE
+120 KCTCVQ
-126 NSGKICT
+126 NSGNVCT

-140 IFEEEKSQSVK
+140 VFEEEKSQSVK
-151 TGKFAN
+151 TGKFGY

-162 YSSKINNNITD
+162 YSSKINNNITN
-173 QKSHTYQAGVGSLGP
+173 QNSHTYQAAGPSMGP
-188 GIKSETFVSKKAI
+188 GVKSQTFVSKKAI

-209 NLQIRQEMNKNI
+209 SLQISQEMNKNVT
-221 SSSEKGK
+221 SSERGK

-237 SNEIINNINLGDKNV
+237 SNEMINSTNTNIGDKNI

-259 SNKKTDVN
+259 SNKKTGIN

-273 KFTKKINTNITNVNL
+273 KFTKNVNTNITNVNL

-326 LEKPQLIAQCVQDMQ
+326 AEKPQLIAQCVQDMQ

-354 IQPNEIDYTL
+354 IQPNEMDYTL
-364 GLEIYGKNT
+364 GLEIYGKNKG
-373 EEEKRLLKEAERL
+373 EEKRLLKEAERL
-386 RKLNEIFPLKNE
+386 RKLNEIYPLKNE

-427 RKAVESDDERI
+427 RKAVEIDDERI
-438 NKFNNINEI
+438 NKFQNINET
-447 NAQNDRRSY
+447 NAQDRRAY
-456 SVERLD
+456 SVEHPDLQA
-462 FGFRNLVNKNWDVI
+462 NLVNKNWDVI
-476 TIENHEMK
+476 TIENQEMN
-484 IHGGEKNFN
+484 IHGGKKNFN

-527 IDKTIEKEEEPEPEP
+527 IDKTIEKEEEPEPE
-542 EKEEELESEKIEE
+542 KEEEPVEE
-555 PEKVG
+555 PVE
-560 EQEAEPEEEPEPEE
+560 EPEEEPEEQPEE
-574 EEPEPEEPEPKK
+574 ESEPEEEKHEPVK
-586 EQKKPEKVIIK
+586 EEKKPEKVVK
-597 KVVKKPVKKPVK
+597 KVVKKTKKPKKPVQ
-609 KRPPKKIVKKVIKKV
+609 KRPKKKVVKKVVKKV
-624 PSKKVPEEIPDDITE
+624 PNKAEEIPDDITE

-648 PEPELDFANFELN
+648 PEPEFDFANFELN
-661 LEETGRKFGP
+661 LAETGRKFGP
-671 LKKVQNKVY
+671 LKTVQNKVY
-680 NFTGVKKPK
+680 NYKAEEKPK
-689 QEIKPEKM
+689 EEVKPEKM
-697 KFEKNEMLL
+697 RFEQNEMLL
-706 EKNEKVEYEAE
+706 EENEKVEYEAE
-717 FPKNID
+717 YPKNID
-723 WNENTIPMSGRPFT
+723 WNEDTIPMSGRPFT
-737 LEKNQKAP
+737 LEKKQRGP

-752 VFTIRQAYKTKDW
+752 VLTIRQAYKPKDW

-777 NMPTRRIKRQILTKQ
+777 NMPTRKIKRQTLSKQ

-898 FKDLV
+898 FKELV

-922 YPRKVEIFKGLDEN
+922 YPRKVEVFRGLDEN
-936 FEKFASDQAS
+936 FKKFASDQAG
-946 QKKRLSTLIKEEVT
+946 QKKRLSTLVKEEMT
-960 TEVTKKVEKSAIIK
+960 TEVTKKVEKTSIMK
-974 KQGSD
+974 KQGSN
-979 GAYGFVEK
+979 GSYGIVEK
-987 KQIIQKQ
+987 KEIIQKQ

-1008 AKIGEDSE
+1008 AKIGADSE
-1016 QKRKLAED
+1016 QKRKIAED
-1024 ENVKLG
+1024 EDVKVIN
-1030 SKEEENMD
+1030 KEEENED
-1038 NQEMRGRYYYKQ
+1038 NKDMRGRYYIKQ
-1050 VKSSEKKYHEDQD
+1050 TRSSEQKDHEEQD
-1063 AEEEEQEGEGEAEE
+1063 VEEEEQEGEGEGE
-1077 GEGEAEGEIDQESNE
+1077 EGEAEGENDQESND
-1092 QQPEDKDQ
+1092 QPEDKDQ
-1100 RVQNRIQYIYRD
+1100 MPQNKIQYIYKD
-1112 QMGKEEV
+1112 QMGKE
-1119 QGNIRGNHIE
+1119 GNIRGNHVE
-1129 YVYEDEQDDGEQDIE
+1129 YVYEDEQDEGEQDNE
-1144 QEGEQ
+1144 QEAEQ
-1149 EEMKQEVE
+1149 EEMQHEDE
-1157 HEEQN
+1157 HEEQ
-1162 INLNNRQGLGQGSQL
+1162 RQGLGQGSQL
-1177 QRKYVVNEEVQQQ
+1177 QRKLVIKEEMEQQ
-1190 SDGQVRKVQYMY
+1190 SS
-1202 KQEHQ
+1202 
-1207 TEGQMQTN
+1207 MQTN
-1215 IIQSQQI
+1215 IIQ
-1222 IKNQINQEGGMQ
+1222 NQMNQEGNRQ
-1234 IQGQQLQN
+1234 IGGQHLQN
-1242 INISNKKEGSQSQS
+1242 INISNKKEGSHSQS
-1256 PQSKGSP
+1256 PRSKGSP
-1263 KNTSEKKMNIG
+1263 KSTDG

-1288 QKVPSPDDNKIRL
+1288 EKISSSDDNKVRL

-1308 REDQDEEDLE
+1308 REDQDEEDDLDH
-1318 QQKSAITPQIQ
+1318 QKEGASPQIQ
-1329 RQIEQNQ
+1329 RQVNQ
-1336 EETVV
+1336 AENMV
-1341 KSEKRVKI
+1341 KSDER
-1349 EINQQQ
+1349 E
-1355 NIQEKSKSP
+1355 EKSKSP
-1364 ESIEKSGEMRKN
+1364 ESAEKSGEMKAK
-1376 IQSLQ
+1376 IQNLQ
-1381 GQTQG
+1381 SQTHG
-1386 QLNMQQHAE
+1386 QLNTQQHAE
-1395 GEQEQENEQ
+1395 IEREEHDQEGEPENEQ
-1404 EYEEEQQAEEYEQ
+1404 DYEEEQQAEEYEQ
-1417 EYEEEDNQQEQIE
+1417 EYEVEDNQQQIE

-1435 EGEEDAEEEGQEEHE
+1435 EDDAEEEGQEEE
-1450 QIDGEEEEQDE
+1450 QADGEKEEQAE
-1461 ENQDHEEENE
+1461 ENQ
-1471 QNINH
+1471 QNIH
-1476 QNANINANNQVNIQ
+1476 AQNVNMQNQAQMINLE
-1490 RNFQNNSSP
+1490 RNAQTNTSP

-1505 GVQIVQTNITNNN
+1505 GVQIVQTNISSNN

-1528 RQQQSQTQISGSAQP
+1528 RQQQIHTQISGNAQP
-1543 TISTNSN
+1543 GISAASN

-1555 NAQIT
+1555 NAQMT
-1560 QNIQTSGSI
+1560 QNVQTSGSI

-1610 ENNDFLLSSLTN
+1610 DNNDFLLSSLTN

-1630 QQLSQSNVGITATQT
+1630 QLSQSGVGVSSTQT
-1645 SVKMISSSNMVVSS
+1645 NVKMVSSNIVVSS
-1659 GRAASDFRGGIIRSE
+1659 GKVTGNFGGEIIRSE

-1679 VKTEENLAG
+1679 VNAG

-1703 KKKQTE
+1703 KKKQGE

-1716 VSDFPVEPRDSRRK
+1716 VSDFPIEPRDSRRK